1 MRDLKK
7 EIKNKLALEPPRIS
21 LEFVKLFGNKKT
33 LEIVEIS
40 QTAKIKYIF

>member
-21 LEFVKLFGNKKT
+21 LEFVKLFGNKKN
-33 LEIVEIS
+33 IGDRGNFS
-40 QTAKIKYIF
+40 DG